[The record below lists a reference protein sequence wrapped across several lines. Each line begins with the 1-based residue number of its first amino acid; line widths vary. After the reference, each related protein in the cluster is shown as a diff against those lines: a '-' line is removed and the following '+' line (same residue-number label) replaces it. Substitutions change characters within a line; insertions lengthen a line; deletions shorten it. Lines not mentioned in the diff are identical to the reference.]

1 VPKRPKRDSGTG
13 SIRKLPS
20 GKYQARVWDA
30 ATERQVSL
38 GTFPDITTARRRLNA
53 AMADRTSN
61 RAVAAMPLAEWVANW
76 YAARAPRLAPST
88 QHAYRRSMGFVI
100 DGLGATAV
108 GDLRASAVEA
118 WYSEMLATR
127 GRSDAA
133 KSYRVLCSVMKAAIA
148 DGAITVTPC
157 QVSGGTKEAPP
168 DLVIL
173 EPADVRAIADLMPA
187 RFQALIYVLGFV
199 GLRLGEALALRSHHF
214 DAANGVLLV
223 REQVTEVNGVIRVGP
238 LKTAASRRDVVLG
251 AALTRMLVQHQWD
264 PRATWRWRSAVP
276 FDDRHLPGENYPA
289 PPLRPGPAAARAPES
304 QAPRPPTHGEHARGG
319 LWRRTSG
326 SDGTARPLRHHH
338 VLALQQPA
346 ERTPACGSGRCGALV
361 EQYLD

>member
-1 VPKRPKRDSGTG
+1 MPKRPKRDSGTG

-148 DGAITVTPC
+148 VTPC

-187 RFQALIYVLGFV
+187 RFQARSTFLGSSAF
-199 GLRLGEALALRSHHF
+199 GSARPWPC
-214 DAANGVLLV
+214 AA
-223 REQVTEVNGVIRVGP
+223 T
-238 LKTAASRRDVVLG
+238 TS
-251 AALTRMLVQHQWD
+251 T
-264 PRATWRWRSAVP
+264 
-276 FDDRHLPGENYPA
+276 
-289 PPLRPGPAAARAPES
+289 
-304 QAPRPPTHGEHARGG
+304 PPTACC
-319 LWRRTSG
+319 WSG
-326 SDGTARPLRHHH
+326 SRWPRSTG
-338 VLALQQPA
+338 
-346 ERTPACGSGRCGALV
+346 
-361 EQYLD
+361 

>member
-1 VPKRPKRDSGTG
+1 MPKRPKRDSGTG

-223 REQVTEVNGVIRVGP
+223 REQVAEVNGVIRVGP

-264 PRATWRWRSAVP
+264 HAQPGAGGLLFPSTTGTYQGRTTLRRHFDRARQQLGLPKARP
-276 FDDRHLPGENYPA
+276 HDLRHTANTLVVASGA
-289 PPLRPGPAAARAPES
+289 
-304 QAPRPPTHGEHARGG
+304 APREAMERLGHSDITMYLRYSNLLSE
-319 LWRRTSG
+319 RRRAVA
-326 SDGTARPLRHHH
+326 DG
-338 VLALQQPA
+338 V
-346 ERTPACGSGRCGALV
+346 GALV